1 MAWQTLLH
9 PDVERWLAR
18 LSSKEH
24 THVVASL
31 ELLQELGP
39 SLGRPLVDRVNSS
52 NFHNMKE
59 LRPPAGNIRLLFAF
73 DPDRKAVVVV
83 AGDKTNSWKKWYTK
97 NIPLADRRYAEQLHH
112 VKNRKGEK

>member
-24 THVVASL
+24 THVVA
-31 ELLQELGP
+31 
-39 SLGRPLVDRVNSS
+39 
-52 NFHNMKE
+52 
-59 LRPPAGNIRLLFAF
+59 PAGNIRLLFAF